1 MFITL
6 WLGIYNKNT
15 NILTFSNAG
24 HDAPLIK
31 KDNKYEFL
39 DENKGIVLG
48 ILEDF
53 EFVSQEIDFF
63 DEIILYTDGITDAFN
78 KDNKIYGEKR
88 LIDFFN
94 KNTSHDNPINNL
106 LKDIHKFTQN
116 QEQFDDMTIV
126 ILKK

>member
-53 EFVSQEIDFF
+53 EFVSQKIDFIEGYIG
-63 DEIILYTDGITDAFN
+63 DDRLYSRYLLLVEQVIN
-78 KDNKIYGEKR
+78 KEKN
-88 LIDFFN
+88 ISWKYF
-94 KNTSHDNPINNL
+94 K
-106 LKDIHKFTQN
+106 
-116 QEQFDDMTIV
+116 
-126 ILKK
+126 